1 MRPVLPRPHQTTN
14 LGVGRSNRSGRA
26 IQFVRPE
33 DVGNGPPLTGGAFH
47 NTLVQTVPGG
57 LSGAMSLS
65 TPQAIPEDLDAVKDW
80 FRELAEHVRAVDF
93 AAARHLFAEDFV
105 AFGTFTDFMIGRD
118 LAENNQWRNVWPT
131 IDRFV
136 WRLDDAK
143 ALVSPDRLFAVGL
156 AVWDSTGYHPDGKPF
171 DRKGRATVS
180 FSRAKVGAPW
190 VASHTHMSLFR
201 GTPDVSHGMKPSK
214 S

>member
-1 MRPVLPRPHQTTN
+1 MKHCVPVSILLSCVLSCASAQTQRALVIGIDSYQPAGTTAQHPVL
-14 LGVGRSNRSGRA
+14 
-26 IQFVRPE
+26 
-33 DVGNGPPLTGGAFH
+33 LTE
-47 NTLVQTVPGG
+47 
-57 LSGAMSLS
+57 
-65 TPQAIPEDLDAVKDW
+65 EDLDAVKAW

-131 IDRFV
+131 IDSFV

-156 AVWDSTGYHPDGKPF
+156 AVWDSTGYHPDGQLF

-180 FSRAKVGAPW
+180 FTRAKVDDPW

-201 GTPDVSHGMKPSK
+201 GTPDVSHGTKPSK

>member
-1 MRPVLPRPHQTTN
+1 
-14 LGVGRSNRSGRA
+14 
-26 IQFVRPE
+26 
-33 DVGNGPPLTGGAFH
+33 
-47 NTLVQTVPGG
+47 
-57 LSGAMSLS
+57 MSPS
-65 TPQAIPEDLDAVKDW
+65 THQAIPEDLDAVKAW

-93 AAARHLFAEDFV
+93 ASARHLFAEDFV
-105 AFGTFTDFMIGRD
+105 AFGTFTDFVIGRE

-131 IDRFV
+131 IDSFV

-143 ALVSPDRLFAVGL
+143 ALVSPDRLVAVGL

-180 FSRAKVGAPW
+180 FTRAKLGDPW

-201 GTPDVSHGMKPSK
+201 GTPDVSHGTKPSK